1 MADDRVTMAPLGLEA
16 LPHRHYLP
24 MFMFTHRYAA
34 ASRLLSGMP
43 APQPA
48 PTPASAAS
56 EADDGL
62 LATVIVPLLTPE
74 TAPAVAERAHH
85 SYLPLFL
92 RVHKAQTG
100 RAP

>member
-1 MADDRVTMAPLGLEA
+1 VADDRVTTAPLDLEA

-24 MFMFTHRYAA
+24 MFLFTHRHSA
-34 ASRLLSGMP
+34 ASRLRYGTP

-48 PTPASAAS
+48 PTPATAAP
-56 EADDGL
+56 EADEGSP
-62 LATVIVPLLTPE
+62 ATVIVPLLTPE

-92 RVHKAQTG
+92 RVHKAQAG